1 MNGLYAMENDILS
14 TEQYKEYY
22 NDKINYVCIQS
33 NTIVYFFALL
43 VNSFAHSHY
52 CHHQANI
59 VQKL

>member
-1 MNGLYAMENDILS
+1 MENDILS